1 MRRTLRASISLLES
15 NGHLLSGCLTTKGH
29 LAIDYLGPSWLRSC
43 QFRPSCWNE
52 GWSQHLQIQGQR
64 KPLPVHSQPLHHGGS
79 PTAVITTVCS
89 LLIIVF
95 LQEPK
100 PQVKC
105 FLSAH
110 LQVLQHNYLDVQSL
124 ADNGEISQN
133 TFTLSFSPC
142 SLEIQLYW
150 A

>member
-1 MRRTLRASISLLES
+1 MRGGAE
-15 NGHLLSGCLTTKGH
+15 
-29 LAIDYLGPSWLRSC
+29 
-43 QFRPSCWNE
+43 
-52 GWSQHLQIQGQR
+52 R
-64 KPLPVHSQPLHHGGS
+64 KPPGAIVLWFGANWKTLPERNQPASQPLSHSAS
-79 PTAVITTVCS
+79 PTAVIATVCS

-110 LQVLQHNYLDVQSL
+110 LQVLQHNYLDMQSL
-124 ADNGEISQN
+124 AYDGEISQKHIHIVFFFFL
-133 TFTLSFSPC
+133 TMFSWDPII
-142 SLEIQLYW
+142 LR